1 MALPARHRLTR
12 PGDIGVTIRSG
23 SRGRSGPFVVHSRV
37 NAGDA
42 PAATRFAFAL
52 PRSVGAAVARN
63 RVRRRIQGLVHDWD
77 GSGALAPDV
86 DVVIRVLPGAADLGT
101 ADIRRRLE
109 PVLHRLGVLRPGS
122 PPAGGGPAVGGT
134 RP

>member
-23 SRGRSGPFVVHSRV
+23 VRGRSGPFVVHSRSQT
-37 NAGDA
+37 GDA

-52 PRSVGAAVARN
+52 PRAVGGAVDRN
-63 RVRRRIQGLVHDWD
+63 RVRRRIQGLVHDWE
-77 GSGALAPDV
+77 GSGSLAADV

-109 PVLHRLGVLRPGS
+109 PVLHRLGVLA
-122 PPAGGGPAVGGT
+122 PAAPTVT
-134 RP
+134 RVAQR